1 MQMKLTLLFEVV
13 VRKMMNLRM
22 QTSNTLKIYIDI
34 CYWVDEDL
42 SFQLELTL

>member
-22 QTSNTLKIYIDI
+22 QTLNTLKIYI
-34 CYWVDEDL
+34 YRYL
-42 SFQLELTL
+42 LLG